1 MVILRRG
8 AFYTAIIFGSRFN
21 SSPDPFLLSFLSSS
35 PPPPSYLLPTSYLPP
50 SYLLPT
56 SYLPPIYPFL
66 PPSYLLSTSFLPPSY
81 LLPTSYLPPTYPL
94 PTSYLPPTYLLP
106 APSPLIRLALSF
118 DLTYVV
124 TVFYLNLL
132 NSSDLSTRVLLAA
145 LLDWD

>member
-1 MVILRRG
+1 MGTLPYVTL
-8 AFYTAIIFGSRFN
+8 
-21 SSPDPFLLSFLSSS
+21 P
-35 PPPPSYLLPTSYLPP
+35 YLTLPYLTLPT
-50 SYLLPT
+50 
-56 SYLPPIYPFL
+56 
-66 PPSYLLSTSFLPPSY
+66 YLLSTSFLPPTY
-81 LLPTSYLPPTYPL
+81 LLLTSYLPPTYLL

>member
-1 MVILRRG
+1 LVILRRG

-50 SYLLPT
+50 IYPFLPPIYLLSTPSYLLPT
-56 SYLPPIYPFL
+56 SYLPP
-66 PPSYLLSTSFLPPSY
+66 TY

>member
-50 SYLLPT
+50 
-56 SYLPPIYPFL
+56 IYPFL
-66 PPSYLLSTSFLPPSY
+66 PPSYLLSTSFLPPTY
-81 LLPTSYLPPTYPL
+81 LLLTSYLPPTYLL

>member
-35 PPPPSYLLPTSYLPP
+35 PPPPSYLLPTS
-50 SYLLPT
+50 
-56 SYLPPIYPFL
+56 
-66 PPSYLLSTSFLPPSY
+66 FLPPSY
-81 LLPTSYLPPTYPL
+81 LLPTSYLPL
-94 PTSYLPPTYLLP
+94 PTSFLPPFYLLPTSYLPPTYLLPTPYLPPTYLLP